1 MPDEPIDKDVHDVM
15 EEEKSRG
22 RRPLDL
28 KAKKE
33 RAELLRYIREA
44 LESETEREFLEA
56 IRGLRLGEE
65 PEKLDQAVKIWRF
78 YSSSRRKYRK

>member
-1 MPDEPIDKDVHDVM
+1 MPDEPIDKDIDDVM
-15 EEEKSRG
+15 AEERSRG

-33 RAELLRYIREA
+33 RAELLRHIREA

-56 IRGLRLGEE
+56 IRGLQLAEE
-65 PEKLDQAVKIWRF
+65 PEKLDQAVKIWRS
-78 YSSSRRKYRK
+78 YSSSGRKRRK